1 MQANRTDDYLQHS
14 ASVNVYAS
22 YTEEPAPMGIADYGI
37 GPSGAYQYSTNSSL
51 GVAYVGSL
59 RTLNS
64 TGSQSVSIQLNV
76 NLQFTSDNKQ
86 YVYWIQNIAYIDSN
100 VSSIVFLDN
109 VWNLSAPA
117 ANIGASS
124 ISGNGAVAKSGSQ
137 YYYYDVASSTLPG
150 NAVHLTYPTVFDLQ
164 VNATVNAAKQPQV
177 KFSYHNGFGWVTYD
191 TVTFTSVNRLTALPG
206 FVVNGFNYNPAGLF
220 YDAELVLGGPGSGS
234 YTTNVQSD
242 VRLQLEYWNGHNY
255 QMVTTAYNF
264 GSNTAEGIENTLS
277 QAYYYLDNGALFS
290 QITPGPGTLKL
301 LYDTSDISI
310 VNIRSPIAA
319 GILHV
324 RNGLNARAVASEYPF
339 VKGEVTVPLQPGYYE
354 LAVYEGGAL
363 YSSGNFSLSRGQFLK
378 LQTPIGP
385 VRLTFGYSV
394 QGGGSGYS
402 PPTLTYRFNGAL
414 QTSILSTS
422 PATYYAD
429 PGTTWSVSYSLP
441 GSSSG
446 ERWTTNMTTGVA
458 TGYQASTF
466 TYYHQFLV
474 TIRYT
479 LAGQGNPPPP
489 SLESF
494 AFGTPVLAQ
503 AVPTSPTE
511 VWVDS
516 GANYSITNPLSGGSS
531 GERWEAGGTTSGT
544 ISTPTSISPTYY
556 HQFAYNLSY
565 SLKGG
570 GAPLPP
576 ILSYVSF
583 GSQSSFALPPTGGTI
598 WLDFDS
604 PFSLPATLSG
614 STQNERWQIDGVTSG
629 TALRS
634 ESLSLAYYHQ
644 YLISVSYSVD
654 GGGTSSPTTFS
665 YVLFGESTSANTTG
679 QQQNFWADDG
689 PYSVTNPL
697 VGSTATERWYARAGN
712 GSVLS
717 PGLITIA
724 FSHQFIL
731 AVSGGNVHS
740 EWYDSGSTATLS
752 PQTIFGRASGT
763 GFRITSYSIDGA
775 PDVNVNPS
783 PGTVSVQLTMDVP
796 HTLSFSSVMQYEVTL
811 DSEGRSSLNFITPPS
826 ISGDDYWY
834 DGGATVKVVLNGTW
848 GRASGTGTR
857 LFSYAING
865 GPPNAAASGGV
876 VTVLSLNSIAGP
888 QPITTIVTTQFQ
900 LNTPQG
906 SVSSI
911 TPPPISGDAG
921 WYDEGSQVRIAYD
934 YTWNIKEGQSRL
946 NAVGYDV
953 DGGAIVTLPRSGDG
967 TFAVTTVMDGTHTIN
982 VAAVVQYLFAV
993 SGESSTRLS
1002 PASPT
1007 GDGFYDSGSAAT
1019 ATTEHTWN
1027 VVGGESRQNLLS
1039 YTLDGKTT
1047 EVMRV
1052 DSGDFTTPAVE
1063 FDRYHVLVFNP
1074 VTQYL
1079 ITFQFTDDS
1088 GSSQIIPTG
1097 LRIESD
1103 GKISDVTGLKA
1114 WLDSGTTFK
1123 LANVIWEGVDV
1134 KPSDQPLY
1142 RVENPSTEIVRVR
1155 VYDVKMR
1162 LTDLLQIPV
1171 SGAEARIVLANGT
1184 VLERA
1189 TANDGSVAI
1198 PLVPLGK
1205 FNATISYL
1213 GASAVI
1219 QGDAS
1224 QQAVAHAQTALSY
1237 PDIVVPVV
1245 IALVAVVAFL
1255 LLRGR
1260 ISLKSL
1266 HRRRRWQSSGW
1277 DIRRTTDW
1285 SNPGASAKVNF

>member
-1 MQANRTDDYLQHS
+1 MQANRTDGYLQHS

-22 YTEEPAPMGIADYGI
+22 YTKEPAPMGIADYGV

-51 GVAYVGSL
+51 GVVYIGSL
-59 RTLNS
+59 KTLNS
-64 TGSQSVSIQLNV
+64 TGSESMGIQLNV
-76 NLQFTSDNKQ
+76 NLQFSSDSKQ

-117 ANIGASS
+117 ANIGGSS
-124 ISGNGAVAKSGSQ
+124 ISGNGAVAKSGSR

-150 NAVHLTYPTVFDLQ
+150 NAIHLTYPTVFDLQ
-164 VNATVNAAKQPQV
+164 VNATMNASKQPLV
-177 KFSYHNGFGWVTYD
+177 KFSYNNGYGWVTYD

-220 YDAELVLGGPGSGS
+220 YDAELVLGGPGGGS
-234 YTTNVQSD
+234 STTNVQSD

-264 GSNTAEGIENTLS
+264 GSDTAESIGNTLS
-277 QAYYYLDNGALFS
+277 QAYYYLDNGALFG
-290 QITPGPGTLKL
+290 QITPGPGTLKV

-310 VNIRSPIAA
+310 VNIRSPIVA

-339 VKGEVTVPLQPGYYE
+339 VNGEVTVPLQPGYYE
-354 LAVYEGGAL
+354 LAVYEGGTV

-385 VRLTFGYSV
+385 VRLTFSYSV
-394 QGGGSGYS
+394 QGSGAGYS

-458 TGYQASTF
+458 TGSRASTF
-466 TYYHQFLV
+466 AYYHQFLV
-474 TIRYT
+474 TITYT

-489 SLESF
+489 SLESL
-494 AFGTPVLAQ
+494 AFGTPVVAEAL
-503 AVPTSPTE
+503 PTSPTE

-516 GANYSITNPLSGGSS
+516 GAHYSITNPLSGGSS
-531 GERWEAGGTTSGT
+531 SERWEAGGTASGT
-544 ISTPTSISPTYY
+544 ISTPTRISPTYY
-556 HQFAYNLSY
+556 HQFAYALSY

-570 GAPLPP
+570 GSPLPP
-576 ILSYVSF
+576 ILSYASF

-598 WLDFDS
+598 WLDFGS
-604 PFSLPATLSG
+604 SYSLPATLSG
-614 STQNERWQIDGVTSG
+614 SLQNERWQTNGVSSG

-634 ESLSLAYYHQ
+634 ESLSLVYYHQ
-644 YLISVSYSVD
+644 YQISVSYSVD
-654 GGGTSSPTTFS
+654 GGGTPSPPSFS
-665 YVLFGESTSANTTG
+665 YELFGESTSANAIS

-689 PYSVTNPL
+689 PYSMTNPL
-697 VGSTATERWYARAGN
+697 VGSTDTERWYARAGN
-712 GSVLS
+712 GSVVV
-717 PGLITIA
+717 PGLITISY
-724 FSHQFIL
+724 SHQFIL
-731 AVSGGNVHS
+731 AVSGGNIQS
-740 EWYDSGSTATLS
+740 QWYDSGSTATLS
-752 PQTIFGRASGT
+752 PQTTFGRASGT
-763 GFRITSYSIDGA
+763 SFRITSYSIDDA
-775 PDVNVNPS
+775 PAISVNPS
-783 PGTVSVQLTMDVP
+783 PGTVSVQLTMDSP
-796 HTLSFSSVMQYEVTL
+796 HTLTFSSVMQYEVTL
-811 DSEGRSSLNFITPPS
+811 DSWGRSSLNFITPPS

-834 DGGATVKVVLNGTW
+834 DAGAAVKVVLNGTW

-857 LFSYAING
+857 LFSYSING
-865 GPPNAAASGGV
+865 GPQNAVASGEG
-876 VTVLSLNSIAGP
+876 VTVLSLDSIAGT
-888 QPITTIVTTQFQ
+888 QSITTIVTTQFQ

-906 SVSSI
+906 SVNSI
-911 TPPPISGDAG
+911 TPSPISDDAG

-934 YTWNIKEGQSRL
+934 YTWNVKEGQSRL

-953 DGGAIVTLPRSGDG
+953 DRGAIVTLPRSGDG

-982 VAAVVQYLFAV
+982 VAAVVQHLFAV
-993 SGESSTRLS
+993 SGGSAIHLS

-1019 ATTEHTWN
+1019 ATTEYTWN
-1027 VVGGESRQNLLS
+1027 VAGGSRQNLLS
-1039 YTLDGKTT
+1039 YTLDGRKT
-1047 EVMRV
+1047 EVTRA
-1052 DSGDFTTPAVE
+1052 DSGNFTTPTVG

-1079 ITFQFTDDS
+1079 ITFQFTDDP
-1088 GSSQIIPTG
+1088 GSRQIIPTS
-1097 LRIESD
+1097 LQIVSD
-1103 GKISDVTGLKA
+1103 GKVSEVTGLKD

-1134 KPSDQPLY
+1134 KPSSPPLY
-1142 RVENPSTEIVRVR
+1142 RVENPSTETVHAR

-1184 VLERA
+1184 VLGRA

-1198 PLVPLGK
+1198 PLIPLGK

-1213 GASAVI
+1213 GASVLI
-1219 QGDAS
+1219 HGDAS

-1237 PDIVVPVV
+1237 PDIVVPAV
-1245 IALVAVVAFL
+1245 IALVAVAAFL
-1255 LLRGR
+1255 LLRRRR

-1266 HRRRRWQSSGW
+1266 LRRRRWQSSGW

-1285 SNPGASAKVNF
+1285 SNPGASATLNL